1 MNRDTSQTRW
11 ALPRA
16 TVPDISIVVPLF
28 NEAAN
33 VQAFFARLIPVLRSL
48 SVPFEIIAVNDG
60 SADNTLG
67 LLLDEARRHP
77 GVRIVDLSRNFGK
90 DAALSAGLAH
100 ASGNAVIPIDGDLQH
115 PPEVIL
121 DLVAKWRE
129 GYDMV
134 YAVRRTRDD
143 QSWASRLFARAFYW
157 LFRKCADVE
166 LPNGAGDL
174 RLLSRRVVDTLNAMP
189 ERNRFMKGM
198 FAWVGFKQAA
208 IPYDVEERT
217 AGASKWSFVGLMR
230 FAFSGLFGFSKLP
243 IRMWGAIGAAISLLA
258 FAYIAVRLVRAAVWG
273 IDVPGYE
280 SIIVTVLFLGGIQLI
295 SLGVI
300 GEYLG
305 RVFDEVKGRPLY
317 VVRDAYGFAEH
328 DADNA
333 AASADDQ
340 LSLKVVHSS

>member
-1 MNRDTSQTRW
+1 M
-11 ALPRA
+11 
-16 TVPDISIVVPLF
+16 
-28 NEAAN
+28 
-33 VQAFFARLIPVLRSL
+33 
-48 SVPFEIIAVNDG
+48 
-60 SADNTLG
+60 
-67 LLLDEARRHP
+67 
-77 GVRIVDLSRNFGK
+77 
-90 DAALSAGLAH
+90 
-100 ASGNAVIPIDGDLQH
+100 
-115 PPEVIL
+115 
-121 DLVAKWRE
+121 
-129 GYDMV
+129 
-134 YAVRRTRDD
+134 
-143 QSWASRLFARAFYW
+143 FARAFYW

-166 LPNGAGDL
+166 LPTGTGDL

-317 VVRDAYGFAEH
+317 VVREAYGFAEH
-328 DADNA
+328 DADND
-333 AASADDQ
+333 AASVDDQ